1 MTKPIPSGLGRL
13 RNFELLASQIMATN
27 KLPAVN
33 EIVRLRRDLP
43 CYSDYKD
50 SELTV
55 VCSRVHTESFD
66 AQPKRGRGWRV
77 DKIPPEHIE
86 ARGLGFLDLKKRGVG
101 QTYGTSEHKRRK
113 TQPIPP
119 EKPPHV
125 VQPPPPAFAP
135 AASMALRPDAT
146 AIVLFDHS
154 QQSPRVPPPP
164 PPPAAPPAPAPAL
177 VATKFCIENGPAC
190 GPIPRKAKF
199 CPHCGAAQH

>member
-1 MTKPIPSGLGRL
+1 MATNELPAV
-13 RNFELLASQIMATN
+13 LLASN
-27 KLPAVN
+27 LPEVN
-33 EIVRLRRDLP
+33 EILRLRRDLP

-55 VCSRVHTESFD
+55 VCSRVHTDSFD

-77 DKIPPEHIE
+77 YKIPPEHIE

-119 EKPPHV
+119 AKPTHA
-125 VQPPPPAFAP
+125 VQPPPPAYAP
-135 AASMALRPDAT
+135 AASMALCPDAT
-146 AIVLFDHS
+146 AIVLFDYN
-154 QQSPRVPPPP
+154 QQTTRVPPPP
-164 PPPAAPPAPAPAL
+164 PPPAAPPAPAPAPAPAL

-199 CPHCGAAQH
+199 CPQCGAAQH

>member
-1 MTKPIPSGLGRL
+1 
-13 RNFELLASQIMATN
+13 
-27 KLPAVN
+27 VN

-66 AQPKRGRGWRV
+66 AQPKRVLRCRV
-77 DKIPPEHIE
+77 YFHMYKIPPEHIE

-125 VQPPPPAFAP
+125 VQPPGQAFVVRGDIIP
-135 AASMALRPDAT
+135 LHHYKP
-146 AIVLFDHS
+146 IGPHWV
-154 QQSPRVPPPP
+154 QS
-164 PPPAAPPAPAPAL
+164 AQCNDL
-177 VATKFCIENGPAC
+177 AC
-190 GPIPRKAKF
+190 GGDTVHRHIGQGPKPVPQGVAGGARSADADDFARHLPNRPRQRGPRNLQAL
-199 CPHCGAAQH
+199 AQCVAGKRTSR